1 MEGKVSPNCG
11 LGNPSNSFIVGFY
24 TIPYCLKTRPKN
36 IDLYHFFRYYISS
49 EVKLWAVLEVFTK
62 EKRKKT
68 KKAKKQNPTRAGQAR
83 LLSCFQRLLPKRKKP
98 ISQKN
103 SMRRKKDSNYKPR
116 NLKIVVVFLV
126 FVSFLILVSITNK
139 LIILFKQSK
148 FDGEHS
154 FNVEVFLLDKK
165 KAEVISF
172 APDKSS
178 ISILNITMDREE
190 RSLSKALEV
199 PMDGYIRFKSSD
211 ASSSYDGSGTIVTK
225 IESLFLNY
233 QDLDTQ
239 LTIVDLIRLY
249 ILSRSVFSNNI
260 ITRSISLPKDEYT
273 MDRIS
278 SSLFSD
284 YEISQ
289 EKISIRIIN
298 GTDVFGLGNRLARL
312 ITNMGGNVIE
322 VSTAEEP
329 KGTSEVSYFDKK
341 SYTVNRLSKVLGF
354 PPNRK
359 ESVDISDVTITI
371 GKDRVGSLVF

>member
-1 MEGKVSPNCG
+1 
-11 LGNPSNSFIVGFY
+11 
-24 TIPYCLKTRPKN
+24 
-36 IDLYHFFRYYISS
+36 
-49 EVKLWAVLEVFTK
+49 
-62 EKRKKT
+62 
-68 KKAKKQNPTRAGQAR
+68 
-83 LLSCFQRLLPKRKKP
+83 
-98 ISQKN
+98 
-103 SMRRKKDSNYKPR
+103 MRRKKDSNYKPR

-139 LIILFKQSK
+139 LIILFKESK
-148 FDGEHS
+148 FDGNHS
-154 FNVEVFLLDKK
+154 FNVEIFSLDKK

-178 ISILNITMDREE
+178 ISILNIAMDREE
-190 RSLSKALEV
+190 RSLGKALEV
-199 PMDGYIRFKSSD
+199 PMDGYIRFRTIE
-211 ASSSYDGSGTIVTK
+211 ASNSYANKDTLVTK
-225 IESLFLNY
+225 IESLFFNY
-233 QDLDTQ
+233 KNLDTQ
-239 LTIVDLIRLY
+239 LTMVDLVRLY

-341 SYTVNRLSKVLGF
+341 GYTVDRLSKILRF
-354 PPNRK
+354 PVNKR

-371 GKDRVGSLVF
+371 GKDRAGSLVF